1 MSSGVGWSRSR
12 RWLLETCPRRFVL
25 TYPGSNGEGGPSIDP
40 APRLRLKRLIDG
52 VRKDLFEDRSEGH
65 AWSSRLHRVVLEQRL
80 DAAGPALELAPWLD
94 AGKRGMKFDAS
105 LCCFGIHG

>member
-25 TYPGSNGEGGPSIDP
+25 TYPGLNGEGDLTIDP
-40 APRLRLKRLIDG
+40 PPRLRLRRLIDG

-65 AWSSRLHRVVLEQRL
+65 AWSSRLLLVVLEL
-80 DAAGPALELAPWLD
+80 PHGSATGSVEGPMPPCSGSGLAPLT
-94 AGKRGMKFDAS
+94 GS
-105 LCCFGIHG
+105 